1 MSNVFCAGSIR
12 ANLLA
17 NDSLFSILLDPRH
30 LIFLAR
36 QPQPPMKN
44 RFALFALATTATL
57 ALSAVAG
64 PLDRPGATP
73 AASPAPGGAAT
84 PKPGVGT
91 STALAP
97 SIKSMK
103 VMGIVV
109 QKQPNGVVLNPIIQ
123 RGDNKPKD
131 FFFVEGDFPKA
142 FNGDKVTCMATDSG
156 MYDYK
161 PTAGGAVVAQA
172 RSVNNAPNQKGA
184 PNNTVP
190 VGQAGQ
196 IRKMTFVR
204 W

>member
-1 MSNVFCAGSIR
+1 MKNLSVFCAV
-12 ANLLA
+12 AVTV
-17 NDSLFSILLDPRH
+17 
-30 LIFLAR
+30 
-36 QPQPPMKN
+36 
-44 RFALFALATTATL
+44 ALPLTALAG
-57 ALSAVAG
+57 AL
-64 PLDRPGATP
+64 DKPGATP
-73 AASPAPGGAAT
+73 AASPAPGAAT

-97 SIKSMK
+97 AVKSMK

-109 QKQPNGVVLNPIIQ
+109 QKQPNGVVLNPIMQ

-156 MYDYK
+156 TYDYK

-172 RSVNNAPNQKGA
+172 KAATGPKNGANTNQ
-184 PNNTVP
+184 VP

>member
-1 MSNVFCAGSIR
+1 
-12 ANLLA
+12 
-17 NDSLFSILLDPRH
+17 
-30 LIFLAR
+30 
-36 QPQPPMKN
+36 MKN
-44 RFALFALATTATL
+44 LTAALALATTATL
-57 ALSAVAG
+57 AFTALAG
-64 PLDRPGATP
+64 PFDKPGATP
-73 AASPAPGGAAT
+73 APGAAT
-84 PKPGVGT
+84 PKATGVGT

-97 SIKSMK
+97 AVKSMK

-109 QKQPNGVVLNPIIQ
+109 QKQPNGVVLNPILQ
-123 RGDNKPKD
+123 RGNEKPKD

-142 FNGDKVTCMATDSG
+142 FNGDKVTCMASDSG

-172 RSVNNAPNQKGA
+172 RSGTGANQKPGGPNQ
-184 PNNTVP
+184 VP